1 MIEHTLQALKIKRV
15 IIPLNNFL
23 SKIQAL
29 VFQNLPGKLFT
40 MDNYQ
45 SLQVDSCSDD
55 GFKGSSSL
63 EDIIPHYLNIKTK
76 QRRFENL
83 RKRSGRG

>member
-23 SKIQAL
+23 SKIQAH

-45 SLQVDSCSDD
+45 SLQFDSCSDD

-63 EDIIPHYLNIKTK
+63 EDIIPQYLNIKTK
-76 QRRFENL
+76 QRRFEKL